1 MLKIASLL
9 VISQLENY
17 LETKLLFSAPF
28 LAAEG
33 LGDSCLLFPG
43 PMPPEESEALPDQES
58 PQRSQDLR
66 WSQSLESGRG
76 SVHGRLSCDLSINLE
91 SEAAVFLQHT

>member
-33 LGDSCLLFPG
+33 LGDSCLLFSG
-43 PMPPEESEALPDQES
+43 PMPPEEAEALPD
-58 PQRSQDLR
+58 
-66 WSQSLESGRG
+66 
-76 SVHGRLSCDLSINLE
+76 
-91 SEAAVFLQHT
+91 

>member
-9 VISQLENY
+9 VISQFENY

-33 LGDSCLLFPG
+33 LGGSCLLFSG
-43 PMPPEESEALPDQES
+43 PMPSEEEEAVPDQES
-58 PQRSQDLR
+58 P
-66 WSQSLESGRG
+66 
-76 SVHGRLSCDLSINLE
+76 
-91 SEAAVFLQHT
+91 